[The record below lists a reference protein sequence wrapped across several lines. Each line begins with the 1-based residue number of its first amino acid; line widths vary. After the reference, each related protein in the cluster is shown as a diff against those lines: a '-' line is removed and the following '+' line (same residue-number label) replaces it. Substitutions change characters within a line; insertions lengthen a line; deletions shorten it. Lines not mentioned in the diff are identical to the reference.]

1 MTAVAPLEV
10 VKVGTSTRARGAYA
24 RHRLRMF
31 ANVRTDGMDFA
42 APASSEPGG
51 DGKQV
56 KSAMHRR
63 A

>member
-1 MTAVAPLEV
+1 MTAVAALEV
-10 VKVGTSTRARGAYA
+10 VKVGTSARAGAGA
-24 RHRLRMF
+24 THRLRMF